1 MYPRMKVRRVR
12 ATLVW
17 TLLLIVPAAEVTLR
31 IMGVSNP
38 LFTEPDELLGAWHI
52 PHCTGWYVREGK
64 SYVTMNSH
72 GMRDVERQLEKAPG
86 TVRIAVLGDSYTE
99 ALQVPSDKTFCS
111 WIERELGNPS
121 SAARKKVEV
130 LNFGCSGFGTT
141 QEYFLLKHRV
151 WEFEPDLILVALTP
165 GTNVRN
171 NCRSLRWDNRPFF
184 VWEQEHLVLD
194 TSFRKGRTF
203 SIPRWQWRG
212 LASCVNHSRFLQ
224 MLLEIR
230 SSIKE
235 QSLQAR
241 KDPAE
246 LEESPAME
254 AGLETFQEP
263 RDPRWTEAWRI
274 TEKVLTL
281 LRDEAAGHHT
291 PLRVV
296 LVNSHHQVHPDVA
309 ARQELARKLGIND
322 LNYAESR
329 LERILKREGIPVL
342 ALAPM
347 FCKYAER
354 EQVYLHG
361 FRSNGTLGQGHWNED
376 GHRLAGK
383 VIADWLRE
391 LDVAHAGETPREH
404 AKERFAPLDPLASQ
418 QR

>member
-12 ATLVW
+12 VTLLW

-52 PHCTGWYVREGK
+52 PHCAGWYVREGK

-72 GMRDVERQLEKAPG
+72 GMRDVERHLAKAPG

-111 WIERELGNPS
+111 WIERELSNS
-121 SAARKKVEV
+121 SGAARKKVEV

-141 QEYFLLKHRV
+141 QEYLLLKHRV
-151 WEFEPDLILVALTP
+151 WEFEPDIILLALTP

-194 TSFRKGRTF
+194 TSFRNGRTF
-203 SIPRWQWRG
+203 SIPRRQWRG
-212 LASCVNHSRFLQ
+212 LASCINHSRFLQ
-224 MLLEIR
+224 MLSEIR
-230 SSIKE
+230 SSLKE
-235 QSLQAR
+235 QSLQAS

-246 LEESPAME
+246 ADESPAME
-254 AGLETFQEP
+254 AGLEIFQEP
-263 RDPRWTEAWRI
+263 RDPRWAEAWRI

-281 LRDEAAGHHT
+281 LRDEAARHHT
-291 PLRVV
+291 PFRVV
-296 LVNSHHQVHPDVA
+296 LVNSSHQVHPDA
-309 ARQELARKLGIND
+309 AVRHELARKLRVND
-322 LNYAESR
+322 LDYAERR
-329 LERILKREGIPVL
+329 LGEDLKREGIPML
-342 ALAPM
+342 ALAPV

-391 LDVAHAGETPREH
+391 QDLSHPVETPKVH
-404 AKERFAPLDPLASQ
+404 AKERSARLGLLAPQL
-418 QR
+418 R